1 MAKPAATH
9 VDRAIGCALSAIR
22 LARTES
28 GRECY
33 RKGYAE
39 LRKAQEYARSGP
51 LKDCDPDLHLV
62 RLRTMLN
69 MAAWWFECG
78 KEVETL
84 ERRAA

>member
-1 MAKPAATH
+1 MSRPTPTI
-9 VDRAIGCALSAIR
+9 VDRAVGRALSAIR

-33 RKGYAE
+33 RKGYAD

-51 LKDCDPDLHLV
+51 LKNSDPDLHMI

-78 KEVETL
+78 REVESTS
-84 ERRAA
+84 RRAA

>member
-1 MAKPAATH
+1 MRRPAPTI

-33 RKGYAE
+33 RMGYSR
-39 LRKAQEYARSGP
+39 LRQAQEYARSGP
-51 LKDCDPDLHLV
+51 LKNSDPDLHMI

-78 KEVETL
+78 REVEKTM
-84 ERRAA
+84 RRAA